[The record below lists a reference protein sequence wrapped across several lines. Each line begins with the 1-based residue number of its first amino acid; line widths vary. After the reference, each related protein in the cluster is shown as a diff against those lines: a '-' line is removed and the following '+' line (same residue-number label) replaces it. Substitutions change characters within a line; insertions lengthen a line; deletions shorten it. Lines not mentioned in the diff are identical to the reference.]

1 MKLAMISILL
11 FCLIFALAVPIKMES
26 DRLASLILQETL
38 LEDSISKKRYDLYLL
53 EKSIDS
59 LSSRNRIDS
68 IAVLLGLSANEI
80 PTKIMESAK

>member
-11 FCLIFALAVPIKMES
+11 FCLIFALAVPIKMEG
-26 DRLASLILQETL
+26 DRLAGLILQETL

-53 EKSIDS
+53 ERSIDS

-68 IAVLLGLSANEI
+68 IAIQLGLSANEI
-80 PTKIMESAK
+80 PTKIMEYAK